1 LTPAQPKGAAV
12 SVFPSL
18 PSGRRVLLLDVLVA
32 LWAAAWI
39 AVGVVVHDKVEALTG
54 LTGGFDTVGGA
65 IETSGRAMEDLRVPL
80 IGRPL
85 EGTGREVAQA
95 GRSVT
100 GTGREARDDV
110 ETAAVLLGLT
120 AALVPVLSVLL
131 LYGPARYRR
140 ASDAASVRRMLAE
153 AGGDPRVEWL
163 LAERAV
169 HRLSYRRLRAV
180 SGGPIVDLE
189 EGRYRALAEEELRR
203 LGVSERRPV

>member
-1 LTPAQPKGAAV
+1 V
-12 SVFPSL
+12 SVFSL
-18 PSGRRVLLLDVLVA
+18 PRGRRVLLLDALVA

-39 AVGVVVHDKVEALTG
+39 AIGVVVHDKVEALTA

-65 IETSGRAMEDLRVPL
+65 IETSGRAIEGLRVPL

-85 EGTGREVAQA
+85 EGPGREVAEA

-100 GTGREARDDV
+100 ATGREARDDV

-120 AALVPVLSVLL
+120 AALVPVLPLLL

-169 HRLSYRRLRAV
+169 QRLSYRRLRDV
-180 SGGPIVDLE
+180 SGGPVVDLE
-189 EGRYRALAEEELRR
+189 EGRYRALAHEELRR
-203 LGVSERRPV
+203 LGVTPRGPG